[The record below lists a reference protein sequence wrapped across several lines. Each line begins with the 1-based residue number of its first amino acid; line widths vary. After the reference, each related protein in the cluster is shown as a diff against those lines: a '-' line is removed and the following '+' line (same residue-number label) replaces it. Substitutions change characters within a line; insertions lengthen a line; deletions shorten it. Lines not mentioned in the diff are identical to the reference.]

1 MKTTVVLNQS
11 TEDLKVE
18 GIKTNGTTLKQF
30 RADLVKKGFTEIN
43 TIYRSGK
50 HVVTFV
56 TETVKE
62 IVLADS
68 GLIKGSKKV
77 RAELKKLN
85 NSLDYKGMKK
95 LKYDTLG
102 YSF

>member
-11 TEDLKVE
+11 TEELKVE
-18 GIKTNGTTLKQF
+18 GIKINGTSLKQF
-30 RADLVKKGFTEIN
+30 RTELAKKGFTEVN
-43 TIYRSGK
+43 TIFRGGK

-56 TETVKE
+56 TETIKE

-68 GLIKGSKKV
+68 GLIRGSKLI
-77 RAELKKLN
+77 RTELKRLN
-85 NSLDYKGMKK
+85 RDSK
-95 LKYDTLG
+95 LKFNTLG

>member
-11 TEDLKVE
+11 NDTEVKVE
-18 GIKTNGTTLKQF
+18 GININGTSLKQF
-30 RADLVKKGFTEIN
+30 RAELTKKGFTEIN

-50 HVVTFV
+50 HVVTFI
-56 TETVKE
+56 TMAVKE

-68 GLIKGSKKV
+68 GLIRGSKAI
-77 RAELKKLN
+77 RAELKRLN
-85 NSLDYKGMKK
+85 KDSK
-95 LKYDTLG
+95 LKFNTLG

>member
-1 MKTTVVLNQS
+1 MKTTVILNQS

-18 GIKTNGTTLKQF
+18 GININGTSLKQF
-30 RADLVKKGFTEIN
+30 RAELTKKGFTEIN

-50 HVVTFV
+50 HVVTFI
-56 TETVKE
+56 TMAVKE

-68 GLIKGSKKV
+68 GLIRGSKAI
-77 RAELKKLN
+77 RAELKRLNTSFDGKLKLN
-85 NSLDYKGMKK
+85 
-95 LKYDTLG
+95 TLG

>member
-18 GIKTNGTTLKQF
+18 GIKINGTSLKQF
-30 RADLVKKGFTEIN
+30 RAELSKKGFTEIN
-43 TIYRSGK
+43 TIFRSGK

-56 TETVKE
+56 TETIKE

-68 GLIKGSKKV
+68 GLIKGSKLI
-77 RAELKKLN
+77 RTELKRLN
-85 NSLDYKGMKK
+85 KDSK
-95 LKYDTLG
+95 LKFNTLG